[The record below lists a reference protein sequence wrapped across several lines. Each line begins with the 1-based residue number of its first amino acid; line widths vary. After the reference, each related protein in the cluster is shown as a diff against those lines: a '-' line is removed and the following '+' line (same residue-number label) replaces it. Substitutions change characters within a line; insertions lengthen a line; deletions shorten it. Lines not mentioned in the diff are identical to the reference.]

1 MTFYIALPFSRHND
15 TNTN

>member
-15 TNTN
+15 ANTN